1 MKKEYIKSGRV
12 NQKLETRSKILTSAQ
27 YYINNGLEF
36 TLEDIAKKS
45 GISRATI
52 YRYYSK
58 VEILA
63 NEAGLDLN
71 TKSPENIIE
80 NLKEKNIED
89 IILGIQHY
97 YNKLAIDHEGAFRK
111 YLSTVLTSN
120 PSELKRGARRK
131 KTLQLAFENASV
143 QAQEKE
149 KLVNLFTLLMGIEP
163 LIVTKDV
170 SGLNNDQSVE
180 IMKWGVQLIL
190 KGYFES
196 NKK

>member
-1 MKKEYIKSGRV
+1 MKKEYIKSGRI
-12 NQKLETRSKILTSAQ
+12 NQKLETRDKILTSAQ
-27 YYINNGLEF
+27 YFINKGLEF

-63 NEAGLDLN
+63 NEAGLDIS
-71 TKSPENIIE
+71 TISPENIIE
-80 NLKEKNIED
+80 NLKEKNTEE
-89 IILGIQHY
+89 IILGIQNY
-97 YNKLAIDHEGAFRK
+97 YNTLAIDHEGAFRK
-111 YLSTVLTSN
+111 YLCTVLASN
-120 PSELKRGARRK
+120 PSEIKRGARRK
-131 KTLQLAFENASV
+131 KTLQLAFENTSINKK
-143 QAQEKE
+143 EKE
-149 KLVNLFTLLMGIEP
+149 KLVNLLTLLMGIEP

-170 SGLNNDQSVE
+170 SGLNNNQSME

-196 NKK
+196 DKK

>member
-12 NQKLETRSKILTSAQ
+12 NQKLETRNKILASAQ
-27 YYINNGLEF
+27 YYINKGLEF

-71 TKSPENIIE
+71 TKSPESIIE
-80 NLKEKNIED
+80 NLKEKNMED
-89 IILGIQHY
+89 IILGVQHY
-97 YNKLAIDHEGAFRK
+97 YNQLAIDHEGAFRK
-111 YLSTVLTSN
+111 YLCTVLTSN
-120 PSELKRGARRK
+120 PAEMKRGARRK
-131 KTLQLAFENASV
+131 KTLQLAFDNTSINTT
-143 QAQEKE
+143 EKE

-170 SGLNNDQSVE
+170 SGLNNNQSIE

-196 NKK
+196 NTK